1 MLTTSPYASKPSLF
15 FASEALTGLG
25 ELKISS
31 SSSSYLDISLLS
43 IFQRTKRWDEGGEG
57 EGRKWK
63 GRGKW
68 LTVRFF
74 VSGIQK
80 KITMDWI
87 PHQMVKIMYVRH
99 PILSIETGH
108 AN

>member
-1 MLTTSPYASKPSLF
+1 MK
-15 FASEALTGLG
+15 G
-25 ELKISS
+25 E
-31 SSSSYLDISLLS
+31 
-43 IFQRTKRWDEGGEG
+43 E
-57 EGRKWK
+57 
-63 GRGKW
+63 GKW

>member
-31 SSSSYLDISLLS
+31 SSSSYLDISLFS
-43 IFQRTKRWDEGGEG
+43 IFRGTERWDEGERGMG
-57 EGRKWK
+57 KWK